1 MPHFIP
7 PDCQNLLRG
16 MIEVDAT
23 KRLTVRRSRWPEAAL
38 RLTFSD
44 WPVAPVVCIGAG
56 GYRSY
61 RPAVAIF
68 SVKNCLATVVQMAT
82 WLASYWLTVVVG
94 QLTFDKR

>member
-23 KRLTVRRSRWPEAAL
+23 KRLTVRRSRWPEEAL

-44 WPVAPVVCIGAG
+44 WPVAPVVCRGAG

-61 RPAVAIF
+61 RPVVAIF
-68 SVKNCLATVVQMAT
+68 SVKNKSLCLAAVVPNGY
-82 WLASYWLTVVVG
+82 LA
-94 QLTFDKR
+94 R